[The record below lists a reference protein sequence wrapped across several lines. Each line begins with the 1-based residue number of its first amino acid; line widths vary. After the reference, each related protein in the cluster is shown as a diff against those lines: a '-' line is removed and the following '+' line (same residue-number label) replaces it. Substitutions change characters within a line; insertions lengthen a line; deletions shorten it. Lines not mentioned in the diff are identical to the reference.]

1 MKIKL
6 MFKFMSVAFIVLLT
20 LFTISSWPG
29 VRGSRFGTTAKGAGN
44 AESSGKLLRGAA
56 QEEDV
61 QSDATS
67 CVYTFTSGSAETYMK
82 YCVTTNGNIVSFQ
95 SPSGIEHIKSTTS
108 SDGYGLCDGGAAR
121 EYYDWAGA
129 GASGNWGKATLV
141 TQTATEVKI
150 ARTTSDGVWTLTQ
163 TITQTAGASPYAKIE
178 MQFKNNSA
186 VAKGG
191 FFMRWADVNADNS
204 TINNLDSTALSAWGY
219 RPATNEIS
227 YVPYGLLLQNLGVAT
242 VEHSGYA
249 LNSNKPPDVCEPA
262 LNANGTLTAT
272 DGSIMMLYAFGGLG
286 KNQTATM
293 NLKYAAF

>member
-6 MFKFMSVAFIVLLT
+6 MFKFLSVASVALLT
-20 LFTISSWPG
+20 LFAASSWPR
-29 VRGSRFGTTAKGAGN
+29 VRGLHFGIPAKAAGYS
-44 AESSGKLLRGAA
+44 ESGEKLLQAA
-56 QEEDV
+56 TQEVDA
-61 QSDATS
+61 QSEVTS
-67 CVYTFTSGSAETYMK
+67 CAYTFTSGSAETYLK

-95 SPSGIEHIKSTTS
+95 SPSGIEHIKSDTS
-108 SDGYGLCDGGAAR
+108 SEGYGLCDGGAGL

-129 GASGNWGKATLV
+129 GASANWGKATLV
-141 TQTATEVKI
+141 THTATEVKI
-150 ARTTSDGVWTLTQ
+150 ERTTSDGVWTLTQ
-163 TITQTAGASPYAKIE
+163 TITQNMAGAYAKVE

-219 RPATNEIS
+219 REATNDI
-227 YVPYGLLLQNLGVAT
+227 VFTPYGLLLQNLGVAT
-242 VEHSGYA
+242 ISHSGYA
-249 LNSNKPPDVCEPA
+249 LNSNQPPDVCEPA

-286 KNQTATM
+286 KNQTATV
-293 NLKYAAF
+293 NVKYTAF